1 MLPLKTEIGSR
12 ALEGMSDTKVSMI
25 RINYLPGLLENSLQ
39 EFALANGIKFQ
50 KVRASTERHPF
61 LRFLKL
67 IET

>member
-1 MLPLKTEIGSR
+1 
-12 ALEGMSDTKVSMI
+12 MSDTKVSMI

-39 EFALANGIKFQ
+39 EFALDNGIKFQ